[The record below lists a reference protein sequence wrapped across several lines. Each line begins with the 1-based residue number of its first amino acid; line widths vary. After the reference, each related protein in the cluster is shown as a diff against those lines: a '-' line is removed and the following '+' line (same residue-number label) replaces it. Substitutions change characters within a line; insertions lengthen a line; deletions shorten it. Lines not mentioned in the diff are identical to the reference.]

1 MKWFYL
7 LILVMFTSGGADWCM
22 NRLNVMLFLN
32 PSYLAG
38 LPNIQ
43 NINFVSIFDFFLK
56 TILLFVMLQAFKG
69 GCKAPHAMISSCG
82 TIPGNPYPKGKP
94 SRINGIFPVSILVW
108 LHVQLLCIKFST
120 VMVFKE
126 NASWWCFYKVKEFY
140 SVSNI
145 IHRFTTEWKLIH
157 KLY

>member
-7 LILVMFTSGGADWCM
+7 LILVMFTSGSADWCM

-43 NINFVSIFDFFLK
+43 NAKFCEFILCFL

-108 LHVQLLCIKFST
+108 LHVQLLCIKLNT

-126 NASWWCFYKVKEFY
+126 NASCWCFYEVKEFY
-140 SVSNI
+140 YVSNI
-145 IHRFTTEWKLIH
+145 IHRFTTERKLIH